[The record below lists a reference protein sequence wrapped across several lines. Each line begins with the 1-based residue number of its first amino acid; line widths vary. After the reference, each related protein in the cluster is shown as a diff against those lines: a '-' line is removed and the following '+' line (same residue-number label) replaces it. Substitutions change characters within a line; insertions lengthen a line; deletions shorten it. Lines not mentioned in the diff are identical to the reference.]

1 MRKIFSIFLIFVLAA
16 SLSACGS
23 APTPK
28 DIAEK
33 YLAAIKAQDEEGIS
47 ALSEGSY
54 SEDELM
60 GTVDLVLGE
69 SEEGEEYDEA
79 TKKFK
84 EKVFDFDYTI
94 GEERIDGENAE
105 VDVTIK
111 TYDFGT
117 MMGQYAERAMS
128 ELMAAAVDGASQEEI
143 DAMGKKILEEEL
155 DKLTEK
161 SYETTVP
168 MKLKKVEGEWKV
180 VEIEGDSEFMNAMLG
195 GLVDVVKAFEELG
208 N

>member
-84 EKVFDFDYTI
+84 EKVIDFDYTI

-117 MMGQYAERAMS
+117 MLGQYAERAMS
-128 ELMAAAVDGASQEEI
+128 ELMAAAVDGASQEAI
-143 DAMGKKILEEEL
+143 DAMDRKILEEEL

-180 VEIEGDSEFMNAMLG
+180 AKMEDDSEFMNAILG
-195 GLVDVVKAFEELG
+195 RHHQSV
-208 N
+208 

>member
-69 SEEGEEYDEA
+69 SEEGEEEDEA

-84 EKVFDFDYTI
+84 EKVIDFDYTI

-117 MMGQYAERAMS
+117 MLGQYAERAMS

-143 DAMGKKILEEEL
+143 DAMDRKILEEEL

-180 VEIEGDSEFMNAMLG
+180 AKMEDDSEFMNAILG
-195 GLVDVVKAFEELG
+195 RHHQSV
-208 N
+208 

>member
-60 GTVDLVLGE
+60 GTVDSVLGE
-69 SEEGEEYDEA
+69 SEEGEEEDEA

-84 EKVFDFDYTI
+84 EKVIDFDYTI

-117 MMGQYAERAMS
+117 MMGQYLERAMS
-128 ELMAAAVDGASQEEI
+128 ELMAAAFDGASQEEI

>member
-1 MRKIFSIFLIFVLAA
+1 MRKIFSIFFFFVLAA

-60 GTVDLVLGE
+60 GTVDSVLGE
-69 SEEGEEYDEA
+69 SEEGEEEDEA

-84 EKVFDFDYTI
+84 EKVIDFDYTI

-117 MMGQYAERAMS
+117 MLGQYAERAMS

-143 DAMGKKILEEEL
+143 DAMDRKILEEEL

-180 VEIEGDSEFMNAMLG
+180 AKMEDDSEFMNAILG
-195 GLVDVVKAFEELG
+195 RHHQSV
-208 N
+208 

>member
-60 GTVDLVLGE
+60 GTVDSVLGE
-69 SEEGEEYDEA
+69 SEEGEEEDEA

-117 MMGQYAERAMS
+117 MMGQYLERAMS
-128 ELMAAAVDGASQEEI
+128 ELMAAAFDGASQEEI
-143 DAMGKKILEEEL
+143 DAMGKKILEEKL

>member
-1 MRKIFSIFLIFVLAA
+1 
-16 SLSACGS
+16 
-23 APTPK
+23 
-28 DIAEK
+28 
-33 YLAAIKAQDEEGIS
+33 
-47 ALSEGSY
+47 
-54 SEDELM
+54 M

-84 EKVFDFDYTI
+84 EKVIDFDYTI

-117 MMGQYAERAMS
+117 MLGQYAERAMS

-143 DAMGKKILEEEL
+143 DAMDRKILEEEL

-180 VEIEGDSEFMNAMLG
+180 AKMEDDSEFMNAILG
-195 GLVDVVKAFEELG
+195 RHHQSV
-208 N
+208 

>member
-69 SEEGEEYDEA
+69 SEEGEEYEKKK
-79 TKKFK
+79 KKFK
-84 EKVFDFDYTI
+84 EKVIDFDYTI

-117 MMGQYAERAMS
+117 MLGQYAERAMS

-143 DAMGKKILEEEL
+143 DAMDRKILEEEL

-180 VEIEGDSEFMNAMLG
+180 AKMEDDSEFMNAILG
-195 GLVDVVKAFEELG
+195 RHHQSV
-208 N
+208 

>member
-84 EKVFDFDYTI
+84 EKVIDFDYTI

-117 MMGQYAERAMS
+117 MLGQYAERAMS

-143 DAMGKKILEEEL
+143 DAMDRKILEEEL

-180 VEIEGDSEFMNAMLG
+180 AKMEDGSEFMNAILG
-195 GLVDVVKAFEELG
+195 RHHQSV
-208 N
+208 

>member
-1 MRKIFSIFLIFVLAA
+1 MRKILSIFLIFVLAA

-84 EKVFDFDYTI
+84 EKVIDFDYTI

-117 MMGQYAERAMS
+117 MLGQYADRAMS

-143 DAMGKKILEEEL
+143 DAMDRKILEEEL

-180 VEIEGDSEFMNAMLG
+180 AKMEDDSEFMNAILG
-195 GLVDVVKAFEELG
+195 RHHQSV
-208 N
+208 

>member
-84 EKVFDFDYTI
+84 EKVIDFDYTI

-117 MMGQYAERAMS
+117 MLGQYAERAMS
-128 ELMAAAVDGASQEEI
+128 ELMAEDDHVRVCYI
-143 DAMGKKILEEEL
+143 DAFSV
-155 DKLTEK
+155 T
-161 SYETTVP
+161 ST
-168 MKLKKVEGEWKV
+168 
-180 VEIEGDSEFMNAMLG
+180 SEFLNAF
-195 GLVDVVKAFEELG
+195 AA
-208 N
+208 

>member
-33 YLAAIKAQDEEGIS
+33 YLAAIKAQDEEGIR

-84 EKVFDFDYTI
+84 EKVIDFDYTI

-117 MMGQYAERAMS
+117 MLGQYAERAMS

-143 DAMGKKILEEEL
+143 DAMDRKILEEEL

-180 VEIEGDSEFMNAMLG
+180 AKMEDDSEFMNAILG
-195 GLVDVVKAFEELG
+195 RHHQSV
-208 N
+208 

>member
-60 GTVDLVLGE
+60 GTVDSVLGE
-69 SEEGEEYDEA
+69 SEEGEEEDEA

-117 MMGQYAERAMS
+117 MMGQYLERAMS
-128 ELMAAAVDGASQEEI
+128 ELMAAAFDGASQEEI

-180 VEIEGDSEFMNAMLG
+180 AKMEYDSEFMNAILG
-195 GLVDVVKAFEELG
+195 RHHQSV
-208 N
+208 

>member
-84 EKVFDFDYTI
+84 EKVIDFDYTI

-117 MMGQYAERAMS
+117 MLGQYAERAMS

-143 DAMGKKILEEEL
+143 DAMDRKILEEEL

>member
-1 MRKIFSIFLIFVLAA
+1 MRKIFSTFLIFVLAA

-23 APTPK
+23 ASTPK
-28 DIAEK
+28 DTAEK
-33 YLAAIKAQDEEGIS
+33 FLTAVKAKDAEGIRTVYD
-47 ALSEGSY
+47 GSY
-54 SEDELM
+54 SEDELT
-60 GTVDLVLGE
+60 GTVESLLGE
-69 SEEGEEYDEA
+69 SEEGAADDEA
-79 TKKFK
+79 TKQFE
-84 EKVFDFDYTI
+84 EKLFDFDYTI
-94 GEERIDGENAE
+94 GEERVDGENAE

-117 MMGQYAERAMS
+117 MLGQYAERAMS

-143 DAMGKKILEEEL
+143 DAMDRKILEEEL

-180 VEIEGDSEFMNAMLG
+180 AKMEDDSEFMNAILG
-195 GLVDVVKAFEELG
+195 RHHQSV
-208 N
+208 

>member
-60 GTVDLVLGE
+60 GTVDSVLGE
-69 SEEGEEYDEA
+69 SEEGEEEDEA

-84 EKVFDFDYTI
+84 EKVIDFDYTI

-117 MMGQYAERAMS
+117 MMGQYLERAMS
-128 ELMAAAVDGASQEEI
+128 ELMAAAFDGASQEEI

-180 VEIEGDSEFMNAMLG
+180 AKMEDDSEFMNAILG
-195 GLVDVVKAFEELG
+195 RHHQSV
-208 N
+208 

>member
-69 SEEGEEYDEA
+69 SEEGEEEDEA

-117 MMGQYAERAMS
+117 MLGQYAERAMS

-143 DAMGKKILEEEL
+143 DAMDRKILEEEL

-180 VEIEGDSEFMNAMLG
+180 AKMEDDSEFMNAILG
-195 GLVDVVKAFEELG
+195 RHHQSV
-208 N
+208 

>member
-60 GTVDLVLGE
+60 GTVDSVLGE
-69 SEEGEEYDEA
+69 SEEGEEEDEA

-117 MMGQYAERAMS
+117 MLGQYAERAMS

-143 DAMGKKILEEEL
+143 DAMDRKILEEEL

-180 VEIEGDSEFMNAMLG
+180 AKMEDDSEFMNAILG
-195 GLVDVVKAFEELG
+195 RHHQSV
-208 N
+208 

>member
-60 GTVDLVLGE
+60 GTGRISITRKVKKRGPRAA
-69 SEEGEEYDEA
+69 SEC
-79 TKKFK
+79 
-84 EKVFDFDYTI
+84 
-94 GEERIDGENAE
+94 
-105 VDVTIK
+105 
-111 TYDFGT
+111 
-117 MMGQYAERAMS
+117 
-128 ELMAAAVDGASQEEI
+128 
-143 DAMGKKILEEEL
+143 
-155 DKLTEK
+155 
-161 SYETTVP
+161 
-168 MKLKKVEGEWKV
+168 
-180 VEIEGDSEFMNAMLG
+180 
-195 GLVDVVKAFEELG
+195 AFT
-208 N
+208 

>member
-84 EKVFDFDYTI
+84 EKVIDFDYTI

-117 MMGQYAERAMS
+117 MMGQYLERAMS

-143 DAMGKKILEEEL
+143 DAMDRKILEEEL

-180 VEIEGDSEFMNAMLG
+180 AKMEDDSEFMNAILG
-195 GLVDVVKAFEELG
+195 RHHQSV
-208 N
+208 

>member
-84 EKVFDFDYTI
+84 EKVIDFDYTI

-117 MMGQYAERAMS
+117 MLGQYADRAMS

-143 DAMGKKILEEEL
+143 DAMDRKILEEEL

-180 VEIEGDSEFMNAMLG
+180 AKMEDDSEFMNAILG
-195 GLVDVVKAFEELG
+195 RHHQSV
-208 N
+208 

>member
-84 EKVFDFDYTI
+84 EKVIDFDYTI

-117 MMGQYAERAMS
+117 MLGQYAERAMS
-128 ELMAAAVDGASQEEI
+128 ELMAAAVDGRWCIPGRNRCNGQE
-143 DAMGKKILEEEL
+143 D
-155 DKLTEK
+155 
-161 SYETTVP
+161 P
-168 MKLKKVEGEWKV
+168 
-180 VEIEGDSEFMNAMLG
+180 
-195 GLVDVVKAFEELG
+195 
-208 N
+208 

>member
-84 EKVFDFDYTI
+84 EKVIDFDYTI

-117 MMGQYAERAMS
+117 MMGQYLERAMS

-143 DAMGKKILEEEL
+143 DAMDRKILEEEL

>member
-84 EKVFDFDYTI
+84 EKVIDFDYTI

-105 VDVTIK
+105 VDVAIK

-117 MMGQYAERAMS
+117 MLGQYAERAMS

-143 DAMGKKILEEEL
+143 DAMDRKILEEEL

-180 VEIEGDSEFMNAMLG
+180 AKMEDDSEFMNAILG
-195 GLVDVVKAFEELG
+195 RHHQSV
-208 N
+208 

>member
-60 GTVDLVLGE
+60 GRVDLVLGE

-84 EKVFDFDYTI
+84 EKVIDFDYTI

-117 MMGQYAERAMS
+117 MLGQYAERAMS

-143 DAMGKKILEEEL
+143 DAMDRKILEEEL

-180 VEIEGDSEFMNAMLG
+180 AKMEDDSEFMNAILG
-195 GLVDVVKAFEELG
+195 RHHQSV
-208 N
+208 

>member
-84 EKVFDFDYTI
+84 EKVIDFDYTI

-117 MMGQYAERAMS
+117 MLGQYAERAMS

-143 DAMGKKILEEEL
+143 DAMDRKILEEEL

-161 SYETTVP
+161 SYETTVT

-180 VEIEGDSEFMNAMLG
+180 AKMEDDSEFMNAILG
-195 GLVDVVKAFEELG
+195 RHHQSV
-208 N
+208 

>member
-60 GTVDLVLGE
+60 GTVDSVLGE
-69 SEEGEEYDEA
+69 SEEGEEEDEA

-117 MMGQYAERAMS
+117 MMGQYLERAMS

-143 DAMGKKILEEEL
+143 DAMDRKILEEEL

-180 VEIEGDSEFMNAMLG
+180 AKMEYDSEFMNAILG
-195 GLVDVVKAFEELG
+195 RHHQSV
-208 N
+208 

>member
-23 APTPK
+23 APTHK
-28 DIAEK
+28 DIAEN

-84 EKVFDFDYTI
+84 EKVIDFDYTI

-117 MMGQYAERAMS
+117 MLGQYAERAMS

-143 DAMGKKILEEEL
+143 DAMDRKILEEEL

-180 VEIEGDSEFMNAMLG
+180 AKMEDDSEFMNAILG
-195 GLVDVVKAFEELG
+195 RHHQSV
-208 N
+208 

>member
-84 EKVFDFDYTI
+84 EKVIDFDYTI

-117 MMGQYAERAMS
+117 MLGQYAERAMS

-143 DAMGKKILEEEL
+143 DAMDRKILEEEL

-180 VEIEGDSEFMNAMLG
+180 AKMEKIGIRIWYC
-195 GLVDVVKAFEELG
+195 
-208 N
+208 

>member
-1 MRKIFSIFLIFVLAA
+1 MRKIFSVFLIFVLAA

-84 EKVFDFDYTI
+84 EKVIDFDYTI

-117 MMGQYAERAMS
+117 MMGQYLERAMS
-128 ELMAAAVDGASQEEI
+128 ELMAAAFDGASQEEI

-180 VEIEGDSEFMNAMLG
+180 AKMEDDSEFMNAILG
-195 GLVDVVKAFEELG
+195 RHHQSV
-208 N
+208 

>member
-60 GTVDLVLGE
+60 GTVDSVLGE

-84 EKVFDFDYTI
+84 EKVIDFDYTI

-117 MMGQYAERAMS
+117 MLGQYAERAMS

-143 DAMGKKILEEEL
+143 DAMDRKILEEEL

-180 VEIEGDSEFMNAMLG
+180 AKMEDDSEFMNAILG
-195 GLVDVVKAFEELG
+195 RHHQSV
-208 N
+208 